1 MLLRYNNIVFVYS
14 YRQIEFARKGC
25 FPDSVVYAENY
36 TKFKAIDG
44 AWFAVANKL
53 ADVC

>member
-1 MLLRYNNIVFVYS
+1 MLCLLHNNQSDNNLKKDLRTYDLRSFNIL
-14 YRQIEFARKGC
+14 I
-25 FPDSVVYAENY
+25 Y